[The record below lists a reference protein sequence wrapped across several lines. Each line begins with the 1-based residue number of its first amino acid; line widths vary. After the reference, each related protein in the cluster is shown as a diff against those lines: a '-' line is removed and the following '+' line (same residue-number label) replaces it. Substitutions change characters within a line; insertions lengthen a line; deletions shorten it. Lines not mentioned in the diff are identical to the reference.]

1 MLRIG
6 VELPDALP
14 GTGEFVADLQALE
27 TAGVDTLWVGGRLDP
42 WPRLGAIAAV
52 TYRSR
57 LGILDLDPSG
67 WRPDALRALLATVA
81 RLARHGFAIGAG
93 DDAASA
99 RLRDAVPAGTA
110 LVRIAASGT
119 PAEGEER
126 WARVA
131 APADR
136 AAWRETRAAQE
147 ASGAT
152 GVIVAMN
159 PRLLDL
165 LRNPDIDD
173 DRSDLQIAVG

>member
-67 WRPDALRALLATVA
+67 WRPAALRALLATVA
-81 RLARHGFAIGAG
+81 RLARHGFAIGVG

-119 PAEGEER
+119 
-126 WARVA
+126 
-131 APADR
+131 
-136 AAWRETRAAQE
+136 
-147 ASGAT
+147 
-152 GVIVAMN
+152 
-159 PRLLDL
+159 
-165 LRNPDIDD
+165 
-173 DRSDLQIAVG
+173 